1 MSFSSDIKD
10 IICKTEYKCPGCR
23 RAELAGFFV
32 FPDKLSQDCAK
43 YSIPSE
49 RAGLRIGSALLDE
62 FSTVQ
67 ELVGNRGIIHG
78 TERLSEALSDEDVI
92 NECCKTAYIR
102 GAFLSSG
109 SVSNPEK
116 DYHLEF
122 TTKSS
127 AEAEFLVRI
136 LEEYEF
142 RPKVTKR
149 KNKNVI
155 YIKESSQIADLIG
168 YMTGGMAGLQIMSI
182 QIEKE
187 LKSSTQRRVNCDS
200 ANLGKQAAASAKQIT
215 AIRRIKTARKW
226 SAMPEVLREIGDLRV
241 KYPDVSIEALG
252 KMTKQEISK
261 SGVNHRLKRIIEYAN
276 TLNEKAGS
284 GK

>member
-10 IICKTEYKCPGCR
+10 IICKTEYQCPGCM

-32 FPDKLSQDCAK
+32 FPDRLSKGVVK
-43 YSIPSE
+43 YRFPSKHAE
-49 RAGLRIGSALLDE
+49 LRIAQAIFEEFGSKQE
-62 FSTVQ
+62 TV
-67 ELVGNRGIIHG
+67 EGRGVIH
-78 TERLSEALSDEDVI
+78 EAQRLRASLSDADVI

-122 TTKSS
+122 TTRSGE
-127 AEAEFLVRI
+127 EAEFLTRI
-136 LEEYEF
+136 LKEYEF
-142 RPKVTKR
+142 RPKVTER
-149 KNKNVI
+149 KSKKVI
-155 YIKESSQIADLIG
+155 YIKESSQIADIIG
-168 YMTGGMAGLQIMSI
+168 YMTGGRAGLEIMSI

-200 ANLGKQAAASAKQIT
+200 ANLSKQAAASAKQIA
-215 AIRRIKTARKW
+215 AIRKIKAARKW
-226 SAMPEVLREIGDLRV
+226 SAMPEVLREIGELRI

-252 KMTKQEISK
+252 KMTKQEIGK
-261 SGVNHRLKRIIEYAN
+261 SGVNHRLKRIIEYAD
-276 TLNEKAGS
+276 LLQEKEGR

>member
-10 IICKTEYKCPGCR
+10 IICKTEYQCPGCM

-32 FPDKLSQDCAK
+32 FPDKLSQDCVK
-43 YSIPSE
+43 YSLPSE
-49 RAGLRIGSALLDE
+49 RAGARIGNALFDE
-62 FSTVQ
+62 FGTVQ
-67 ELVGNRGIIHG
+67 EFNGSKGIIHG
-78 TERLSEALSDEDVI
+78 AARLRDALSDEDVI

-122 TTKSS
+122 ATKSDK
-127 AEAEFLVRI
+127 EAEFLMSV
-136 LEEYEF
+136 LKEYEF
-142 RPKVTKR
+142 CPKITQR

-168 YMTGGMAGLQIMSI
+168 YMTGGRAGLEIMSI

-187 LKSSTQRRVNCDS
+187 LKSSAQRRVNCDS
-200 ANLGKQAAASAKQIT
+200 ANLNKQAAASAKQIT
-215 AIRRIKTARKW
+215 AIRRIKAARKW
-226 SAMPEVLREIGDLRV
+226 SAMPEVLREIGELRI

-252 KMTKQEISK
+252 KMTKQEIGK
-261 SGVNHRLKRIIEYAN
+261 SGVNHRLKRIIEYADSL
-276 TLNEKAGS
+276 TEKERRRT
-284 GK
+284 